1 MPRNP
6 RNQIYPANEVLPAP
20 RGSGPI
26 TRLWR
31 IRTELLVLA
40 GLAVLVL
47 ALLTATQEGR
57 WLPFVLL
64 SSAVSVPAA
73 TRFGRNRAVA
83 HFWCVVSRHRLRR
96 VCLETTMHTRSGRIP
111 LVLWITPT
119 ATGEKAL
126 ILTRAGICAEE
137 FEAYAGEIAAA
148 CWARAVM
155 VYKHRTRA
163 NLVIVEIV
171 RRDERPGALSPGF
184 ARLYGRAWTPLR
196 RDLEAPSE
204 PHRLPALQR
213 AACRP
218 RDPPHPR

>member
-1 MPRNP
+1 M
-6 RNQIYPANEVLPAP
+6 QIHQGCAP
-20 RGSGPI
+20 HRAGPL

-31 IRTELLVLA
+31 IRAELLLAAGAALLVLTFA
-40 GLAVLVL
+40 GVA
-47 ALLTATQEGR
+47 QEGR
-57 WLPFVLL
+57 WLPFALL
-64 SSAVSVPAA
+64 SSAVTAPVV
-73 TRFGRNRAVA
+73 TRSGRNRAVA

-196 RDLEAPSE
+196 SDLEEPSD

-213 AACRP
+213 AA
-218 RDPPHPR
+218 

>member
-6 RNQIYPANEVLPAP
+6 RNQIYPANEDLPAP

-47 ALLTATQEGR
+47 ALLNATQEGR

-73 TRFGRNRAVA
+73 TRFGRNWAVA
-83 HFWCVVSRHRLRR
+83 HFWCVVSRHRLQR
-96 VCLETTMHTRSGRIP
+96 VCLETTMHTRRGRIP

-126 ILTRAGICAEE
+126 ILTRAGISAEE
-137 FEAYAGEIAAA
+137 FDAYAEEIAAA
-148 CWARAVM
+148 CWARSVT
-155 VYKHRTRA
+155 VYRHRTRA
-163 NLVIVEIV
+163 NLVIVEIA
-171 RRDERPGALSPGF
+171 RRDELPGAASPGLD
-184 ARLYGRAWTPLR
+184 RLYGRRAWISLRPDFEEPPDLRQPLV
-196 RDLEAPSE
+196 
-204 PHRLPALQR
+204 LQR
-213 AACRP
+213 AG
-218 RDPPHPR
+218 